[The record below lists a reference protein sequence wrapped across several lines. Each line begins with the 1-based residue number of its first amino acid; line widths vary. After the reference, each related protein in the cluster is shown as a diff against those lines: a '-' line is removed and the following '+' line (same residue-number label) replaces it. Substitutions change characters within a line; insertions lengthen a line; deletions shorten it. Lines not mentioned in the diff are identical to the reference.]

1 MNGNPA
7 SPDGSEL
14 PSSMGNV
21 ARRELATHGI
31 TRFDQLTGL
40 TAKDLLSI
48 HGVGP
53 KAVRILREGLMARG
67 LDLRNDD

>member
-1 MNGNPA
+1 VKGNPA
-7 SPDGSEL
+7 SPDDSEL

-21 ARRELATHGI
+21 ARRGLAAHGI
-31 TRFDQLTGL
+31 TQFDQLTIF

-53 KAVRILREGLMARG
+53 KAVRILREGLTARG
-67 LDLRNDD
+67 LDLRDDD